1 MIQQFRATFL
11 LIILN
16 VIAFGV
22 LFIASNSQYNSF
34 QKKDSLN
41 SNIIEYTNNLESL
54 SISSSQLDEEIKL
67 NKEGSSWILKE
78 PIAWPANDFAVNQ
91 IIHQLS
97 LVKETL
103 AFSIDEIEQT
113 KQTLADYGLENP
125 LLSLEL
131 AYGKKAL
138 EIQIGSVPTISNKL
152 YMHLPQKGLI
162 YVIDNSL
169 VANSSFSLMD
179 LRQDTIFNIPN
190 FEIRSL
196 NIQKKSNDVN
206 EPANL
211 SLRIARNFE
220 MNTWSFEA
228 PLQADADPVLV
239 AQVIEELTN
248 TKVSNFIAADA
259 LDYSLLG
266 FENPYM
272 KITLEGNKRRN
283 SILLG
288 NAITGIKN
296 KKSFYAKLENNPTI
310 FTVDSTT
317 FDRLLEAQ
325 MELREKN
332 FIQLDPDQLSTIDL
346 KSRTNKTRLQKLE
359 NNQWQVLNLNA
370 ESSTKSIQ
378 ADNNQIETLKLA
390 LNALRA
396 KDFYSDNPSLSE
408 LNTMGFNE
416 PIMHI
421 SCFSSDNELLNL
433 MVVAH
438 PTDNSILLAKTEK
451 NPTVFS
457 IDKTFFNQN
466 IQSDVLFYKNKTL
479 ESLPNSAELQNIKIE
494 AIEQNKTLFNVSSI
508 SGLDEASPFDLKSL
522 INSLRIF
529 KVKEYLT
536 ESFED
541 YSKENDWHFKLSFEI
556 KYPGD
561 SVDKVEERIYYFG
574 KRTSGNT
581 QVGGSPKHAVTFL
594 NAQDFLEAFY
604 ALTNEIPF
612 SPESTNQ
619 AVETPRPI
627 KKIPELKSPDPSA
640 N

>member
-1 MIQQFRATFL
+1 MIQHFRTTFL

-16 VIAFGV
+16 LIAFGA
-22 LFIASNSQYNSF
+22 LFIVSNSQYNSF
-34 QKKDSLN
+34 QKRNSLN

-54 SISSSQLDEEIKL
+54 SISSSQLDAEIKL
-67 NKEGSSWILKE
+67 IKEGAAWVLEE
-78 PIAWPANDFAVNQ
+78 PISWRANNFAVNQ
-91 IIHQLS
+91 IIHQLN
-97 LVKETL
+97 LIKETL
-103 AFSIDEIEQT
+103 VFSVDEIKQT
-113 KQTLADYGLENP
+113 KQTLADYGLESP
-125 LLSLEL
+125 LLSLKLE
-131 AYGKKAL
+131 YGQKSL
-138 EIQIGSVPTISNKL
+138 DIQIGTVPTISNKL
-152 YMHLPQKGLI
+152 YLYLPQKDLI

-169 VANSSFSLMD
+169 VTNSSFALNA

-196 NIQKKSNDVN
+196 NIQKKSNDPN

-211 SLRIARNFE
+211 SVRIARNFE
-220 MNTWSFEA
+220 MNTWSFES
-228 PLQADADPVLV
+228 PLQADAHPVLV

-248 TKVSNFIAADA
+248 TKVSNFIVADA

-288 NAITGIKN
+288 NAITSIKN
-296 KKSFYAKLENNPTI
+296 KKRFYAKLDNNPTI

-332 FIQLDPDQLSTIDL
+332 FIQIDPDPLSTIDL

-359 NNQWQVLNLNA
+359 NNQWQVLNLNT

-378 ADNNQIETLKLA
+378 ADSEQIETLKGA

-396 KDFYSDNPSLSE
+396 TDFYSDNPSLSE
-408 LNTMGFNE
+408 LETMGFND
-416 PIMHI
+416 PIMQI
-421 SCFSSDNELLNL
+421 SCFTSDIESLNL
-433 MVVAH
+433 MVVKH
-438 PTDNSILLAKTEK
+438 PTDNSMLLAKTEN

-457 IDKTFFNQN
+457 IDKTYFTQN

-479 ESLPNSAELQNIKIE
+479 ESLPNAAELQNITIE
-494 AIEQNKTLFNVSSI
+494 AIDQNKTLFNVSSI
-508 SGLDEASPFDLKSL
+508 SESEEASPFDLKPL
-522 INSLRIF
+522 INNLRRF
-529 KVKEYLT
+529 KVKEYLN

-561 SVDKVEERIYYFG
+561 LVDKVEERIYYFG
-574 KRTSGNT
+574 ERTSGNT

-594 NAQDFLEAFY
+594 NAQDFLEVFY

-612 SPESTNQ
+612 SPESSNK
-619 AVETPRPI
+619 AVETPRLI